1 MTKDSR
7 IPSSAGKGRSYFVD
21 ARHAILFEPVTIGPK
36 VLPNR
41 FYQVPH
47 ASGFGSDKPRTQ
59 AAFRAV
65 KAEGGWGGVCVEY
78 APFAPDSDDSP
89 AIAAEI
95 WDDRDAR
102 ALGLTAEAIHAH
114 GSLAGMELYHGG
126 ASCPNGTSRA
136 VRLAPS
142 QITSGVQWGGLAK
155 EMDADDI
162 ARVQRNWVLAA
173 RRAVD
178 VGFDIVYVYGAHG
191 YLMTQFLSAH
201 ANRRTDGYG
210 GSLANRGRF
219 WLETLAAVREAVG
232 GECAIATRIALHGDS
247 GVPGAEGLPGI
258 YVDDMLMLVKMA
270 DDLVDLWDVTVGSWP
285 EDSGTSRYYPEGH
298 ERPWA
303 HRVRE
308 VTAKP
313 VIAVGRYTS
322 PDLMAEV
329 IRSGAVDL
337 IGSARQAIADP
348 FLPRKIAEG
357 RLDEI
362 RECTGSN
369 VCILREETFNNVGC
383 VQNATAGEEYRRG
396 WHPELFPA
404 TADPSRSVLIVGA
417 GPAGLEC
424 AVVLAKRG
432 FAAVHLVEADA
443 EIGGRLRWTRR
454 LPTLGDWGRIID
466 WRAVQLARLPGVQ
479 VITGR
484 RLNAA
489 DVLDYGADLVVIATG
504 SVWRGDG
511 VQPGYPDP
519 MPGAD
524 PGLPHVLTP
533 EQACAGKRLPGRRVV
548 VYDTDGYYVAPGIA
562 EMLAADG
569 SEVTVVTTFDVLSP
583 ISDQTLEGDMLRAH
597 LHGAGVSVRPATTIT
612 AIGDTSVTGLDRDG
626 QPWSTDCDAVVL
638 VTQQAPLDA
647 LYKELVGDE
656 AALTAAGISAV
667 YRIGDALAPRMISE
681 AIFDGHRLAMEIDRE
696 DPAQPAPY
704 RRERAELS

>member
-1 MTKDSR
+1 MDN
-7 IPSSAGKGRSYFVD
+7 
-21 ARHAILFEPVTIGPK
+21 RHAILFEPVRIGPK
-36 VLPNR
+36 TLPNR

-47 ASGFGSDKPRTQ
+47 ASGFGSAKPRTQ

-78 APFAPDSDDSP
+78 APISPDSDDLP
-89 AIAAEI
+89 AVSAEI

-102 ALGLTAEAIHAH
+102 ALGLAAEAIHAH
-114 GSLAGMELYHGG
+114 GSLAGLELYHGG
-126 ASCPNGTSRA
+126 ASCPNGNSRA

-142 QITSGVQWGGLAK
+142 QLTSGVQWGGLAK
-155 EMDADDI
+155 EMDTADI
-162 ARVQRNWVLAA
+162 TRVQRDWVQAA
-173 RRAVD
+173 RRARD

-219 WLETLAAVREAVG
+219 WLETLAAVRDAVG
-232 GECAIATRIALHGDS
+232 GECAVATRIAVHGDS

-258 YVDDMLMLVKMA
+258 HVDDMLALVKMA

-285 EDSGTSRYYPEGH
+285 EDSGTSRYFPEGH

-308 VTAKP
+308 ATAKP
-313 VIAVGRYTS
+313 VVAVGRYTS

-348 FLPRKIAEG
+348 FLPRKVAEG

-369 VCILREETFNNVGC
+369 VCILREETFNHVGC

-396 WHPELFPA
+396 WHPEYIPPA
-404 TADPSRSVLIVGA
+404 ANPGRPVLIVGA
-417 GPAGLEC
+417 GPAGMEC
-424 AVVLAKRG
+424 AVVLGKRG
-432 FAAVHLVEADA
+432 FTAVHLVEAEP
-443 EIGGRLRWTRR
+443 EIGGRLRWARR

-466 WRAVQLARLPGVQ
+466 WRAVQLARLPGVE

-484 RLNAA
+484 RLTAA
-489 DVLDYGADLVVIATG
+489 DVLEYGAEVVVIATG
-504 SVWRGDG
+504 SAWRGDG
-511 VQPGYPDP
+511 AQPGHPDP

-524 PGLPHVLTP
+524 PRLPHVLTP
-533 EQACAGKRLPGRRVV
+533 EQVVAGKRPPGRRAI
-548 VYDTDGYYVAPGIA
+548 VYDTDGYYVAPGMA
-562 EMLAADG
+562 EFLAADG
-569 SEVTVVTTFDVLSP
+569 YEVTVVTTFDVLSP
-583 ISDQTLEGDMLRAH
+583 VSDQTLEGDMLRAH
-597 LHGAGVSVRPATTIT
+597 LHRAGVAVVPGTTVTGIGAGSAT
-612 AIGDTSVTGLDRDG
+612 GHDRHG
-626 QPWSTDCDAVVL
+626 EPWSAGCDGIVL
-638 VTQQAPLDA
+638 VTQQAPHDA
-647 LYKELVGDE
+647 LYLELAGDE
-656 AALTAAGISAV
+656 PALVAAGIGGL
-667 YRIGDALAPRMISE
+667 YRIGDAAAPRMISE
-681 AIFDGHRLAMEIDRE
+681 AIFDGHRLAREIDQK
-696 DPAQPAPY
+696 DPGQPAPY
-704 RRERAELS
+704 RRELAEFA